1 LFGTLGSVP
10 RETNSARGS
19 RRQSSAKRAGCRV
32 LLDGLSE
39 LIRHLAAVEAHR
51 EILKAKI
58 FTAQTWIDP
67 VKESSKLTPVHI
79 SLSSG

>member
-58 FTAQTWIDP
+58 LRRRLGSIQ
-67 VKESSKLTPVHI
+67 SK
-79 SLSSG
+79 SLQN